1 MAQLELKIGDKTYNK
16 AWVGNLSSTSQISSD
31 AASVNYGVIPSTGN
45 ATMRDINGQIRADI
59 ENGVLPISNAPTKVI
74 INGNQIQE
82 HITSDSD
89 YNIIDK
95 ELDLQFSD
103 RLSLLDKVTYG
114 GMPLREYSM
123 TAYEMLDDV
132 IGSYGGY
139 AKEMPINWKKYQHKD
154 AITTISGH
162 TAIVVETG
170 SGYEIVGTPIKV
182 TPNKHYTIN
191 YSISTGSE
199 YTTLAALNASGIPIQ
214 ILKTYPTD
222 TDCKDIAI
230 ATAYLSKTIAENV
243 GTIEFTP
250 TTDVVYMVLNF
261 GWASDNQIITVTLN
275 AISVN
280 GNSLTIATKNRCF
293 EYLSGVGN
301 VLATVGDKL
310 WGITIKYPYLPQ
322 AAYRETIEKFC
333 TLAQITL
340 ALDEDGKIQFYDAR
354 PILKSAENSDVPTA
368 VTNSYKISNLNKTL
382 FLKNKIDGVDI
393 KQSKVKDE
401 VVVATNIYNW
411 DSADE
416 EYTKRTD
423 TATATDV
430 SISVTYFIGD
440 IKIPKK
446 SADNF
451 EQIKKISRYE
461 FSCSGTHSSGTVTR
475 TNTDGAIG
483 YIFNYTSEQ
492 EESWKIEKFSESNY
506 TGSETATLANKT
518 IFDIIDNGGYYSVHF
533 ELPVS
538 STYWY
543 WQFIGGKTLSD
554 LQTYS
559 ADKLAISLYGDQR
572 VISFEEVDASSQ
584 NIENATTIVSI
595 QTNELMQNLS
605 DVVKIRD
612 NILEDYSK
620 GVPTATI
627 DLFCGLGDWKN
638 GEILQPNK
646 VVSFTDEDGYW
657 RVTGRTFKYNGSPT
671 LSVELQ
677 RQTAVRVLNISKTDT
692 TVTINRTSSP
702 NHNASIGVITDKNFV
717 YDGDVLSITVLSD
730 NGCQLN
736 TFTINRGTNY
746 ASGQTTAVTQTYTVD
761 GDVSI
766 VARSIA
772 TVAKYTLYIFAGEN
786 TTVSVNRTSSQ
797 NPYASIGFISNHAAI
812 YAGDS
817 LSITVTAND
826 GYKLSTFNINSES
839 YLLGLDQTTAR
850 ATYTVTSVVN
860 IVTSA
865 ESLPSYKQTWSGEES
880 VTRIVTTGNE
890 GISDGTN
897 TWYTGSATKTLT
909 VADGYIQ
916 NSSYSTKITVMVN
929 DTTATYDLTSS
940 RIEIANGTSAVGNTK
955 TRVYATLT
963 SSGISIVTETQ
974 STSANSKAISAVICY
989 ITKIEQYY

>member
-16 AWVGNLSSTSQISSD
+16 AWVDNVSSTSQISSD

-45 ATMRDINGQIRADI
+45 AKMRDINGQIRADI
-59 ENGVLPISNAPTKVI
+59 ESGVLPVSNAPTKI
-74 INGNQIQE
+74 SINGNQIQE

-95 ELDLQFSD
+95 ELNLQFSD
-103 RLSLLDKVTYG
+103 RLSLLDKVTYA
-114 GMPLREYSM
+114 GMPLRGYSM

-132 IGSYGGY
+132 IGSYGDY
-139 AKEMPINWKKYQHKD
+139 AKEMPINWTKYQHKD
-154 AITTISGH
+154 AVTTMSGNR
-162 TAIVVETG
+162 AIVVETG
-170 SGYEIVGTPIKV
+170 SGWEIIGTPIKV

-214 ILKTYPTD
+214 ILKAYPTD
-222 TDCKDIAI
+222 TNCKDIAI

-261 GWASDNQIITVTLN
+261 GWASDNQIITVALN

-280 GNSLTIATKNRCF
+280 GNSLAVATKNRCY
-293 EYLSGVGN
+293 EYLSGIGN

-354 PILKSAENSDVPTA
+354 PILKSAQNSDVPTEVA
-368 VTNSYKISNLNKTL
+368 NSYKISNLNKTL
-382 FLKNKIDGVDI
+382 FLKNKVDGVDI

-411 DSADE
+411 DSTSE
-416 EYTKRTD
+416 EYMKTTES
-423 TATATDV
+423 ATATDV
-430 SISVTYFIGD
+430 KISITYFSGSITV
-440 IKIPKK
+440 PKK
-446 SADNF
+446 SDDNL
-451 EQIKKISRYE
+451 EQMKRISDFK
-461 FSCSGTHSSGTVTR
+461 FSCTGIHSSGTVEKIS
-475 TNTDGAIG
+475 TDSGSG
-483 YIFNYTSEQ
+483 YRFNYTSKQ
-492 EESWKIEKFSESNY
+492 EETWVIEKFSESNAS
-506 TGSETATLANKT
+506 GSQTATLQNKFALN
-518 IFDIIDNGGYYSVHF
+518 IADNGDSWLITFTIPASENYYYY
-533 ELPVS
+533 EIYGG
-538 STYWY
+538 ST
-543 WQFIGGKTLSD
+543 KSD
-554 LQTYS
+554 LQDYD
-559 ADKLAISLYGDQR
+559 AKKLEVSLYGDKR
-572 VISFEEVDASSQ
+572 VISFEEVDCSSN
-584 NIENATTIVSI
+584 NIKNAVTPVSI
-595 QTNELMQNLS
+595 STSELMQNLS
-605 DVVKIRD
+605 DVEAIRD
-612 NILEDYSK
+612 NILDDYSK

-627 DLFCGLGDWKN
+627 DLFCGLGDWTN

-646 VVSFTDEDGYW
+646 IVSFTDEDGDW
-657 RVTGRTFKYNGSPT
+657 RVTGRTFKYQGAPT

-677 RQTAVRVLNISKTDT
+677 KQTTVRVLNISKTDT

-736 TFTINRGTNY
+736 TFTINRGADY

-766 VARSIA
+766 VAHSIA
-772 TVAKYTLYIFAGEN
+772 TVAKYTLYILAGEN

-797 NPYASIGFISNHAAI
+797 NPYASIGFIANRSAI

-826 GYKLSTFNINSES
+826 GYKLSTFNINGES

-860 IVTSA
+860 IVTSV
-865 ESLPSYKQTWSGEES
+865 ESLPSYKQTWSGEEN

-897 TWYTGSATKTLT
+897 TWYTGSATNTLT

-916 NSSYSTKITVMVN
+916 NSSYSTKITVMVD
-929 DTTATYDLTSS
+929 DTTTTYDLTSS
-940 RIEIANGTSAVGNTK
+940 RIEIANGTSALGNTK